1 MEVLPL
7 DADIKKQSLR
17 QITYG
22 LYVLSAR
29 SEEAAGAGT
38 VNWLSQASFNP
49 PLIMVAAK
57 ADSGLHSVIEK
68 SGAFAVNFLSADQKD
83 MAEAFFRPTE
93 VDGNKINGHAFT
105 AGSTGSPV
113 LDSVYAYVECKLSD
127 KLALGDHTVFVGEV
141 VDAGHRRDDKPLEM
155 WGTAWFYGG

>member
-1 MEVLPL
+1 MEP
-7 DADIKKQSLR
+7 DIRKQSLR

-38 VNWLSQASFNP
+38 VDWLSQASFNP

-57 ADSGLHSVIEK
+57 ADSGIHSVIEK
-68 SGAFAVNFLSADQKD
+68 SGAFAVNFLSADQKS
-83 MAEAFFRPTE
+83 MAEDFFRPTE
-93 VDGNKINGHAFT
+93 VDGNKINGHEFT

-113 LDSVYAYVECKLSD
+113 LDSVYAYVECRVSD
-127 KLALGDHTVFVGEV
+127 KLAVGDLTVFVDEV